1 MLKKLWLS
9 IAKMFDFLE
18 SKTKKLVP
26 VAINVVQGLKAVMDG
41 PVDDVI
47 AFVIKTA
54 IKGQTDDVIIDKTT
68 ETVKEWIPKI
78 LFELELIN
86 SIANIEDQNEQL
98 QAILN
103 KINLSSDEKKKIIYH
118 GLASL
123 ILEKLSDGKIT
134 WSDSVAI
141 SEYYFKNFMP
151 K

>member
-1 MLKKLWLS
+1 
-9 IAKMFDFLE
+9 MFDFLE

-41 PVDDVI
+41 PVDDVL
-47 AFVIKTA
+47 AFIIKTA

-68 ETVKEWIPKI
+68 ATVKEWIPKI

-103 KINLSSDEKKKIIYH
+103 QINLSSDEKKKIIYH

-141 SEYYFKNFMP
+141 SEYYFKNFIP